1 MRLLLD
7 THAFLWFIRADPR
20 LSGHARQLIE
30 SRDNER
36 HLSVASLW
44 EMSIKSS
51 LGKLRLS
58 LPFTELVSEHV
69 AGNAIGLLHIAPD
82 HLDVLR
88 QLPFHHKDPFDRLII
103 AQSIAEDFSL
113 LSRDGAFDAYGIERR
128 WREGPEGEAEPYREE
143 VDL

>member
-20 LSGHARQLIE
+20 LSASARQLIE
-30 SRDNER
+30 SPENER
-36 HLSVASLW
+36 LLSVGSLW

-51 LGKLRLS
+51 LEKLNLTV
-58 LPFTELVSEHV
+58 PFTELVSEHV
-69 AGNAIGLLHIAPD
+69 EGNAIELLHIAPH

-103 AQSIAEDFSL
+103 AQAIAEELPL
-113 LSRDGAFDAYGIERR
+113 LSRDGNFDAYDIERR
-128 WREGPEGEAEPYREE
+128 WQE
-143 VDL
+143 VR